1 MKKILKIFT
10 PKVLK
15 ILKRIA
21 IVGMC
26 LCLALIA
33 LVMTVN
39 SIVLIRTGNRVCRTP
54 ADVTDTDYDCILV
67 LGAGIVRG
75 RPSDMLADRLNI
87 AIELYKNGVA
97 PKILVS
103 GDHGQEDY
111 DEVNVMKNYCIENGV
126 KSEDVFMDHAGFST
140 YESVW
145 RAKEIFGVKK
155 MVIAT
160 QEYHLYRALYIAD
173 ALDIDAIGVD
183 AALRGY
189 RGEFWRIS
197 RELMA
202 RCKDFGMSMIKPQP
216 TYTGE
221 KISLDQSGDITNDQ
235 A

>member
-1 MKKILKIFT
+1 MKKIFS
-10 PKVLK
+10 PKLLK

-21 IVGMC
+21 TVVIC
-26 LCLALIA
+26 IFLALIA
-33 LVMTVN
+33 LVMTIN
-39 SIVLIRTGNRVCRTP
+39 SIVLIKTGRQVYRTP
-54 ADVTDTDYDCILV
+54 SDVSIADYDCILV
-67 LGAGIVRG
+67 LGAGIVRD

-160 QEYHLYRALYIAD
+160 QEYHLYRAIYIAD

-189 RGEFWRIS
+189 RREIWRTS

-202 RCKDFGMSMIKPQP
+202 RCKDFGMSIIKPEP
-216 TYTGE
+216 TCVGE
-221 KISLDQSGDITNDQ
+221 KISLDGNGDITNDKT
-235 A
+235 